1 MQVTIICGGLTHER
15 DVSLRSGR
23 RVAESLRHLGHEVEV
38 ADVNTALLPTL
49 AAQQP
54 DVVWPLVHGSV
65 GEDGS
70 LQAVL
75 ELAGYP
81 FVGSQAAACALTL
94 HKPTAKELLRRAG
107 LVTPAWVALPRTL
120 FSQLGAD
127 SMVATVRERFPF
139 PVVVKPSSGGSS
151 LGVTIAH
158 TGDDLR
164 TGLVNAFSYGDHAM
178 IEEFVGG
185 TEVSISVQ
193 ETDDGLVA
201 LPAVEIH
208 TDDGTYDYDA
218 RYNAGRSEFFVPA
231 RLDADAAARAAEAA
245 LLAHQ
250 ALGLRDLSRTD
261 MIVAADGTPYV
272 IDCNTAPGMTD
283 TSLLPLAAEEYDSFD
298 AFTDHMVRRVAART
312 EQANAAD

>member
-1 MQVTIICGGLTHER
+1 MRVTIICGGLTHER

-23 RVAESLRHLGHEVEV
+23 RVAESLRHHGHQVEV

-49 AAQQP
+49 AAQRP

-75 ELAGYP
+75 ELVGYQ

-107 LVTPAWVALPRTL
+107 LHTPAWVALPRTL

-127 SMVATVRERFPF
+127 ALVAAVREKFPC

-151 LGVTIAH
+151 LGVTIAR
-158 TGDDLR
+158 TDDDLR
-164 TGLVNAFSYGDHAM
+164 TGLVNAFSYGEHAM
-178 IEEFVGG
+178 IEEFVAG
-185 TEVSISVQ
+185 TEVAISVQ
-193 ETDDGLVA
+193 ETDDGLLA

-208 TDDGTYDYDA
+208 TDEGTYDYDA

-231 RLDADAAARAAEAA
+231 RLDPETATRAAEAA

-250 ALGLRDLSRTD
+250 TLGLRDLSRTD
-261 MIVAADGTPYV
+261 MIIAPDGTPFV
-272 IDCNTAPGMTD
+272 IDSNTAPGMTD

-298 AFTDHMVRRVAART
+298 AFTNQVVQRVAAR
-312 EQANAAD
+312 AAGGVTTS